1 MNISDRLRNLDVER
15 LSLDEAIELSAFA
28 KILRVEFEAQQS
40 EVPDYVSLALKSLG
54 REIHARQADALEKRL
69 RELKLRREALKPAEK
84 RRQETDDEIAALEA
98 KLGSTA

>member
-1 MNISDRLRNLDVER
+1 MLAELKNLDVDR
-15 LSLDEAIELSAFA
+15 ISLEEAVALSAFG
-28 KILRVEFEAQQS
+28 KLLRSEFEVNQS
-40 EVPDYVSLALKSLG
+40 EIPEWLSSRIKELS

-69 RELKLRREALKPAEK
+69 RELKLRRESLKPAEK